1 MNEKLSDRVQSGNI
15 VCLYH
20 NDMDGKC
27 SAAIVRR
34 KMGKRVALFPVD
46 YGMPIP
52 WDAINNAEKVVLV
65 DFSLPLDS
73 MNRIRATA
81 DLTWIDHHKT
91 AIEALASLKDIAG
104 TRDLEDAA
112 CVLTWKTYFPDQ
124 SVPDAVVWI
133 GDRDVWRFACPETA
147 AFNAGIYQENCNPE
161 NDALWGQLLADDRP
175 LIDEL
180 ITRGEILHRARLRNI
195 RGRVEHFGFEVQF
208 EGHKTLAVNFPGS
221 GDIGEYIRKRGYE
234 IGYCYVDA
242 VQNSR
247 LVTLVSLY
255 SDQVDVSE
263 IALKFGG
270 GGHKGAAGYVF
281 ERNGSPFPEGAQF
294 EMKAGE

>member
-1 MNEKLSDRVQSGNI
+1 MNEKLSDREQSGNI

-27 SAAIVRR
+27 SAAVVRR
-34 KMGKRVALFPVD
+34 KMGKRVALFSVD

-52 WDAINNAEKVVLV
+52 WDAINNAEKVILV
-65 DFSLPLDS
+65 DFSLPLAS
-73 MNRIRATA
+73 MKRIRATA

-91 AIEALASLKDIAG
+91 AIEALASLKDIPG
-104 TRDLEDAA
+104 IRDLEDAA
-112 CVLTWKTYFPDQ
+112 CVLTWKTFFPDQ
-124 SVPDAVVWI
+124 SMPDAVVWI

-147 AFNAGIYQENCNPE
+147 AFNEGIFQENCNPE
-161 NDALWGQLLADDRP
+161 NDALWGKLLADDRP

-180 ITRGEILHRARLRNI
+180 IARGEVLHRARLRNI

-208 EGHKTLAVNFPGS
+208 EGHKTMAVNLPGS
-221 GDIGEYIRKRGYE
+221 GDIGGYIRKRGYE

-242 VQNSR
+242 VQNSQ

-270 GGHKGAAGYVF
+270 GGHKGAAGFAF
-281 ERNGSPFPEGAQF
+281 ERNGSPFPESAQF
-294 EMKAGE
+294 EIKTGE